1 MAHDVDQAY
10 SYGTYVIF
18 DTYVRLVR
26 VRVRYVRKTYAANNL
41 NYSAP

>member
-26 VRVRYVRKTYAANNL
+26 VRVRYVRKMYAANDL
-41 NYSAP
+41 NYNAP